1 MTGFASLFEFALV
14 RILVTARTIRKLN
27 AGIARKPISAESVAL
42 CTANVEMLS
51 CQRVTRL
58 CVIELLRIDFR
69 SLPIHS

>member
-27 AGIARKPISAESVAL
+27 AGIARKPISAGSVAL
-42 CTANVEMLS
+42 CTGNVEMHS

-58 CVIELLRIDFR
+58 
-69 SLPIHS
+69 